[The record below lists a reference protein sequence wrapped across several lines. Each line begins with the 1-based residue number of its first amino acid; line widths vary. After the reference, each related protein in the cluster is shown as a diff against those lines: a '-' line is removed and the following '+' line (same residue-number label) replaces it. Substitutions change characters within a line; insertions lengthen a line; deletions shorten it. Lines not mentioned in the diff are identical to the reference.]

1 MQIHVTL
8 KGKPTTVS
16 VDDVLFDYFGAWLL
30 DESTKLH
37 SKAKAHHDISKEY
50 IKKLCASPEL
60 PSKNVSQFIQ
70 QEIIKL
76 IAAPQLENIIKTRG
90 PRYVPPKKPVYGKE
104 SDPIKTAEAM
114 AQVAAMFKTPTAK

>member
-30 DESTKLH
+30 DESPKLH
-37 SKAKAHHDISKEY
+37 SQAKAHHDVSKKY
-50 IKKLCASPEL
+50 IKKLCSSLEL
-60 PSKNVSQFIQ
+60 PSKNISQFIQ
-70 QEIIKL
+70 QKIIEF

-90 PRYVPPKKPVYGKE
+90 PRYVPPKKPVYSKV
-104 SDPIKTAEAM
+104 SDPKKAEEAM
-114 AQVAAMFKTPTAK
+114 AQVMAALKNPTVK